1 MNFFRTIRFVTLVSV
16 ATFMVSAC
24 TTKDALPE
32 RVSATSF
39 DSLPVLRTV
48 SAFEGIDQNGK
59 PLTSSALKGH
69 IWLASFF
76 FSRCET
82 ICPALN
88 TVQTTLQRDFA
99 NRIQFVSI
107 SSDPEFD
114 TPAVMK
120 LYGEQFG
127 AKDGVWWFVNMPH
140 EKMLD
145 VAANGLGLIPPG
157 SPEMH
162 STRFVLVDTAM
173 NVRGYYDSA
182 DSSDVAKLRTVLSEL
197 K

>member
-1 MNFFRTIRFVTLVSV
+1 MKIRPTISLVAVLSVVTL
-16 ATFMVSAC
+16 MISAC
-24 TTKDALPE
+24 GTKDAPE
-32 RVSATSF
+32 QKSATSF

-48 SAFEGIDQNGK
+48 TPFEGIDQNGK
-59 PLTSSALKGH
+59 PLTSSSLKGH
-69 IWLASFF
+69 TWLASFF
-76 FSRCET
+76 FTRCET

-99 NRIQFVSI
+99 DRIQFVSI

-114 TPAVMK
+114 SPPVMK
-120 LYGEQFG
+120 TYGEQFG
-127 AKDGVWWFVNMPH
+127 AKDGIWWFVNMPQ

-162 STRFVLVDTAM
+162 STRFVLVDSAM
-173 NVRGYYDSA
+173 KVRGYYDSA
-182 DSSDVAKLRTVLSEL
+182 DSSDVAKLRSILAEL